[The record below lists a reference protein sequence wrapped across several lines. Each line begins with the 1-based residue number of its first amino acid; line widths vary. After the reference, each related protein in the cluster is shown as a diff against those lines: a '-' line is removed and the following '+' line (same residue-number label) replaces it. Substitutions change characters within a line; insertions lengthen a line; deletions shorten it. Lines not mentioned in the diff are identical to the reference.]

1 MWPNEMTAKG
11 PKSCLLTWTDD
22 RNSEEAEALF
32 QDVIIEQLVG
42 IEDNLVLARVGTKGS
57 GCKLKIGACC
67 ICMGIIAVFGRVRT
81 AQGTAGRQFA
91 DKPLSCFLC
100 R

>member
-11 PKSCLLTWTDD
+11 PKICFLTWTDD
-22 RNSEEAEALF
+22 RNSEESEALF
-32 QDVIIEQLVG
+32 QDVQAIIIIIIEQLVG
-42 IEDNLVLARVGTKGS
+42 IEHNLVLCSSGNKGS

-67 ICMGIIAVFGRVRT
+67 ICMAR
-81 AQGTAGRQFA
+81 QGGNLLINHF
-91 DKPLSCFLC
+91 LCFLC